1 MKIATLT
8 GILFV
13 LGCLLASS
21 ATPFVDSKSIQ
32 DDEVESKQ
40 TQPNLLISDPIDP
53 ALKHILSSTSDAT
66 ILEVIIQFDDRTAT
80 PEKIEWLAEKGVT
93 GLHLTKVIPSIWTS
107 PFIKNS
113 VSKAAGVSRR
123 LNAASA
129 TSFSGLITFTSPVKL
144 ISS

>member
-13 LGCLLASS
+13 LGFLLASS
-21 ATPFVDSKSIQ
+21 AAPFVDSKSVQ

-40 TQPNLLISDPIDP
+40 TQPNLLVSDPIDP
-53 ALKHILSSTSDAT
+53 ALKHILSSTSEAT

-93 GLHLTKVIPSIWTS
+93 G
-107 PFIKNS
+107 
-113 VSKAAGVSRR
+113 
-123 LNAASA
+123 
-129 TSFSGLITFTSPVKL
+129 
-144 ISS
+144 